1 MKKGLLVVLVIV
13 MISALLLSA
22 CADTAQ
28 PAASESAPAE
38 TSAEAPASASE
49 AAPASASEASSG
61 GGYKIGILNPY
72 LGNTWRAQMLDQV
85 EAVCE
90 ELKADGTLAS
100 YEIASVNDDA
110 TEQLNQFNQMISKG
124 VDAIVIGAVSATAI
138 EPAVKKAQDA
148 GILVV
153 VEDNGAACEGTYF
166 VGNSHEGYSGIPMQ
180 WMCEKMTEEGKTNLV
195 ILQGLAGNET
205 EVERGAAMDKVL
217 ANFPDIE
224 VVASAP
230 QSWSMTEAQSVMS
243 TLLSTY
249 DNIDAVYGPE
259 GQEGVLRAY
268 ENAGKELPIMNS
280 DYTYSAMQYWKDNNM
295 DSITVPSDPSICA
308 TAVKFAVK
316 LLQGEELDESKLLP
330 NPLNE
335 SLVNWVCL
343 NPPYCVVTTE
353 EDKNADYLKSYEGM
367 QVLTLDEAL
376 ALCEGQPSTYL
387 LSMPASDE
395 YIDSFFK

>member
-1 MKKGLLVVLVIV
+1 MKKGLMTVLVIV
-13 MISALLLSA
+13 MICALVLSA
-22 CADTAQ
+22 CATSTTQTTTSEQ
-28 PAASESAPAE
+28 PASETAAEAATETESAAAAE
-38 TSAEAPASASE
+38 DTSA
-49 AAPASASEASSG
+49 G
-61 GGYKIGILNPY
+61 GGFKIGILNPY
-72 LGNTWRAQMLDQV
+72 LGNTWRAQMLDEV
-85 EAVCE
+85 EKTCE
-90 ELKADGTLAS
+90 QLKADGTLAS
-100 YEIASVNDDA
+100 YEVASVSDDA

-124 VDAIVIGAVSATAI
+124 VDAIVVGAVSATAI

-166 VGNSHEGYSGIPMQ
+166 VGNSHEAYAGIPMQ
-180 WMCEKMTEEGKTNLV
+180 WICDKMTAANKTNLV

-205 EVERGAAMDKVL
+205 EVERGAAMDRVL
-217 ANFPDIE
+217 ANYPDIK
-224 VVASAP
+224 VVATAP

-268 ENAGKELPIMNS
+268 ENAGVELPIMNA
-280 DYTYSAMQYWKDNNM
+280 DYTYSFLQYWKDNNM

-308 TAVKFAVK
+308 TAVKFTVK
-316 LLQGEELDESKLLP
+316 LLQGEEIDEAKLLP
-330 NPLNE
+330 NPLDE
-335 SLVNWVCL
+335 SLVNWICL
-343 NPPYCVVTTE
+343 DPPYCVVTAE
-353 EDKNADYLKSYEGM
+353 ADKNAEYLKAYEGM

-387 LSMPASDE
+387 LSMPASDD
-395 YIDSFFK
+395 YINSFFK